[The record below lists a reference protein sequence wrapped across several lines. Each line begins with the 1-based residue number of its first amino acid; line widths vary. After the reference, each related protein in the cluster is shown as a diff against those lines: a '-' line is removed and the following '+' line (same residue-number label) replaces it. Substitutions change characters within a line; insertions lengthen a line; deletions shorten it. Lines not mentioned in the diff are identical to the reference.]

1 MNISLH
7 CPVSLA
13 PAQPGWVVRDT
24 DPEGVGI
31 DYPIV
36 AWAVVTL
43 GIEEDGSKGTGIQP
57 VFIADGET
65 WTTVEWHA
73 ANGYDHNLSV
83 AES

>member
-7 CPVSLA
+7 CPISLA
-13 PAQPGWVVRDT
+13 PAQPGWCVRNT

-36 AWAVVTL
+36 AWAIVAV
-43 GIEEDGSKGTGIQP
+43 GAEDGSTDTDIQP
-57 VFIADGET
+57 VFIADGHP
-65 WTTVEWHA
+65 WTVVDWYA
-73 ANGYDHNLSV
+73 ANGDEHNLSV